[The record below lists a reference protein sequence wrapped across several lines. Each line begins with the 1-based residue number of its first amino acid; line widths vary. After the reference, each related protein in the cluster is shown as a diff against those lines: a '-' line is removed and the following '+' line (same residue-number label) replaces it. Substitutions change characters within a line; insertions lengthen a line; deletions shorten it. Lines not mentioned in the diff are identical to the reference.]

1 VISLRQVPAI
11 VRAAARHDVRF
22 DLKVALRYLLSNR
35 LQSALLIG
43 GVAIAVTVF
52 TFSAALIN
60 GLAEFQIARVVGN
73 SSHVTI
79 EPAKPMPAV
88 APARDGAERLV
99 VSQRALERR
108 AQIKQWR
115 TVESIVDTIPGV
127 TGVSANILGT
137 GLVSRGQQTL
147 PVTLKGVEPSR
158 LSAIAPIGD
167 AIVEGEPQLGL
178 NDILIGRRLA
188 NDLGIRIG
196 QPIFIASDQGRERS
210 LTVRGL
216 YATGVES
223 LDARLAFINLATARV
238 LFNLP
243 DGLSEIEIK
252 LSNVY
257 MARAVAKQLADTTGL
272 EATAWMD
279 KNQRLREALEGQGS
293 SGNII
298 KMFTLITIV
307 VGVASALLLTTFRR
321 RPEIGIMRSFGIS
334 ENFVL
339 SVFMLQGALI
349 GIIGSI
355 VGCLLGY
362 GFSVFLANVSG
373 GRLPV
378 DPSLGQY
385 DVALLLAAA
394 ASILAAVWP
403 ARAASRIDPVEA
415 ISQ

>member
-1 VISLRQVPAI
+1 M
-11 VRAAARHDVRF
+11 RF

-52 TFSAALIN
+52 TFNAALIN
-60 GLAEFQIARVVGN
+60 GLAEFQIDRVVG
-73 SSHVTI
+73 SSAHVTI
-79 EPAKPMPAV
+79 EPATPRPVALPA
-88 APARDGAERLV
+88 ADGTQRLV
-99 VSQRALERR
+99 ATQAALERR
-108 AQIKQWR
+108 EQIKEWR
-115 TVESIVDTIPGV
+115 SVERIIDTLPGI
-127 TGVSANILGT
+127 TGVSYNIVGT
-137 GLVSRGQQTL
+137 GLVTRGEQTL
-147 PVTLKGVEPSR
+147 PVSLKGVEPSR
-158 LSAIAPIGD
+158 LAAIAPID
-167 AIVEGEPQLGL
+167 ANIVDGEARLGL
-178 NDILIGRRLA
+178 NDVLIGRKLA
-188 NDLGIRIG
+188 NDLGIGIG
-196 QPIFIASDQGRERS
+196 QPIFITSNQGRERT

-223 LDARLAFINLATARV
+223 LDARLAYVNLDTARV
-238 LFNLP
+238 MFDLP
-243 DGLSEIEIK
+243 EGLTEIEIK
-252 LSNVY
+252 LADIY
-257 MARAVAKQLADTTGL
+257 AARAVARQLAETTGL

-279 KNQRLREALEGQGS
+279 KNQRLREALEGQGN
-293 SGNII
+293 SGQII

-334 ENFVL
+334 QRFVL

-349 GIIGSI
+349 GIIGSL
-355 VGCLLGY
+355 VGCFLGW
-362 GFSVFLANVSG
+362 GFSSLLAG
-373 GRLPV
+373 AGEAGRRLPV

-394 ASILAAVWP
+394 ASIAAALWP

>member
-1 VISLRQVPAI
+1 M
-11 VRAAARHDVRF
+11 RF

-52 TFSAALIN
+52 TFNAALIN
-60 GLAEFQIARVVGN
+60 GLAEFQIQRVVGS

-79 EPAKPMPAV
+79 EPAKLEPAV
-88 APARDGAERLV
+88 APAGDGAERLV
-99 VSQRALERR
+99 AKQRVLERR

-115 TVESIVDTIPGV
+115 TVEQVVDTIPGV
-127 TGVSANILGT
+127 TGVSLNILGT
-137 GLVSRGQQTL
+137 GLVSRGQLTL

-158 LSAIAPIGD
+158 LSAIAPIED
-167 AIVEGEPQLGL
+167 TIVDGEPRLAL
-178 NDILIGRRLA
+178 NDVLIGRKLA
-188 NDLGIRIG
+188 QDLGIRVG
-196 QPIFIASDQGRERS
+196 QPIFIASDQGRERT
-210 LTVRGL
+210 LTVRAL
-216 YATGVES
+216 YATGVDS
-223 LDARLAFINLATARV
+223 LDARLAYVNLDTARV
-238 LFNLP
+238 LFDLP
-243 DGLSEIEIK
+243 EGLSEIELK
-252 LSNVY
+252 LQDIY
-257 MARAVAKQLADTTGL
+257 AARAVARQLEDTTGL
-272 EATAWMD
+272 EASAWMD

-334 ENFVL
+334 QRFVL

-349 GIIGSI
+349 GIIGSVI
-355 VGCLLGY
+355 GCSLGF
-362 GFSVFLANVSG
+362 GFSTLLANVTTET
-373 GRLPV
+373 GRSLPV
-378 DPSLGQY
+378 DPALGQY
-385 DVALLLAAA
+385 SVALMLAAA
-394 ASILAAVWP
+394 ASIAAALWP